1 MANASQ
7 LAGKSTELVGLL
19 EKLGSEKKDVFFSE
33 KKPEFMRTAKL
44 SQFDIGCDWN
54 S

>member
-1 MANASQ
+1 MTKGSKLVA
-7 LAGKSTELVGLL
+7 KYTEVVGLP

-33 KKPEFMRTAKL
+33 KKPELLKTAKL
-44 SQFDIGCDWN
+44 SQFDVGCDWN